1 MEKEFALTVLS
12 NGGGQDTTY
21 LIQRL
26 IEDKEFYKKHV
37 SGDLIIVGS
46 DTGDEHDHT
55 YSNIKEMQKMCDM
68 AGFKFVWVTPD
79 MQFHSPSWQSLTGQ
93 YTKNSSIGSAAYK
106 QTCTDNL
113 KVKVVDRFV
122 EWYLQ
127 TKYRSVGA
135 RKRAYHHF
143 YETHG
148 RIKLILGFAKGE
160 ERRTQNSNA
169 FDPVWKKKVVER
181 YYPLIEDGISRQ
193 DCIDFFEARN
203 RKVYPSNCKRC
214 FYQSPQEILW
224 LWRNDRPAFL
234 EWVEMEE
241 AKIKKYNDLG
251 KTENNYGVYGK
262 KSLWDKLQEAENKFG
277 HMTDAELDEYKMSH
291 GHCIKSKY

>member
-12 NGGGQDTTY
+12 NGAGQDTTY
-21 LIQRL
+21 I
-26 IEDKEFYKKHV
+26 IEKLAFDPLFFKRHV
-37 SGDLIIVGS
+37 KGDLIIVGS
-46 DTGDEHDHT
+46 DTGDEHAHT
-55 YSNIKEMQKMCDM
+55 YENVAIVMKLCDK
-68 AGFKFVWVTPD
+68 AGLKFFWITPD
-79 MQFHSPSWQSLTGQ
+79 MGFHSDSWKTLTHQ
-93 YTKNSSIGSAAYK
+93 YKKNKSIGSAAFK

-122 EWYLQ
+122 EWYI
-127 TKYRSVGA
+127 KENYGCVGKN
-135 RKRAYHHF
+135 KRAYHDF
-143 YETHG
+143 YDKYG
-148 RIKLILGFAKGE
+148 KVRLILGFAQGE

-251 KTENNYGVYGK
+251 KTEKNYGVYGK

-277 HMTDAELDEYKMSH
+277 EMTDAELDEYKMSH